1 MAQKEETQ
9 AIVPTPE
16 SGGAVAT
23 TWDDVDWGESYVP
36 VGMRAIFPEIRV
48 VQKEHPDMPGSNK
61 HIGEFFYTDASNY
74 AEELEGI
81 IVMVQASRAFFD
93 ERHQEAPACASADG
107 VGPLPNMP
115 LWDRET
121 VVIKDTGEV
130 AVPPH
135 RPQDCASCPFSL
147 WESGRP
153 APCRESYLAM
163 FEERGTSNLYRFRFK
178 GSAMG
183 GFKRWYGRLLG
194 TGFKRGAKRV
204 GRPPFSQVVKI
215 TAEKVEDKDRKSTYY
230 TPTIAFLEDVN
241 PNLGPEYA
249 QLVRDMRAQFERV
262 AEETI
267 VTESTENASDAGDG
281 SGGGQR
287 IYGNWNSGSSSQ
299 EPPDDGAPP
308 PPEPPQAQASF
319 ADVD

>member
-1 MAQKEETQ
+1 MANKEEPAET
-9 AIVPTPE
+9 AVVTTPE

-23 TWDDVDWGESYVP
+23 TWDDADWGESYVP
-36 VGMRAIFPEIRV
+36 AGMRAIFPEIRV

-61 HIGEFFYTDASNY
+61 HVGEFFYADSARY
-74 AEELEGI
+74 AEQLDGI

-93 ERHQEAPACASADG
+93 ERHPEAPACASADG
-107 VGPLPNMP
+107 VVPLPNMP
-115 LWDRET
+115 LWDRAT
-121 VVIKDTGEV
+121 VVTKEQGEV
-130 AVPPH
+130 GVPPAP
-135 RPQDCASCPFSL
+135 RDCASCPFAL
-147 WESGRP
+147 WDSGKP
-153 APCRESYLAM
+153 APCRESYLTM
-163 FEERGTSNLYRFRFK
+163 FEERGTANLYRFRFK

-204 GRPPFSQVVKI
+204 GRPPFSQVVQI
-215 TAEKVEDKDRKSTYY
+215 ANEKVEDKERKSTYY
-230 TPTIAFLEDVN
+230 TPTISFLEDVN
-241 PNLGPEYA
+241 PAMGPEYA

-267 VTESTENASDAGDG
+267 ATEGGENANDGGDG
-281 SGGGQR
+281 AGGGQR
-287 IYGNWNSGSSSQ
+287 VYGNWNSGSSNS

-308 PPEPPQAQASF
+308 PPEPQASF